1 MFFFFAVSRMFKII
15 TVKLFSCVINDCSS
29 KRIDY
34 CIINFSRVMDTARS
48 VLLAYLVSLIL
59 VRNND

>member
-1 MFFFFAVSRMFKII
+1 MIVKI
-15 TVKLFSCVINDCSS
+15 FSCVINNCSS

-34 CIINFSRVMDTARS
+34 CIINFSRVMGTARS
-48 VLLAYLVSLIL
+48 VLLAYLVSLIP